1 MRKTIFSHTT
11 GSHQSCDDV
20 FHTPRV
26 QLRPFDPLTLQ
37 FLNQLSVCLL
47 ADKRH
52 NRNPEI
58 VSLGFW
64 LRKSNVD
71 QFHKENMHWLDHKGY
86 TVTALGPVFHVAP
99 SNVDTIFLYS
109 ATVSLLMGNT
119 NVVRLSSDLS
129 PSVQFIISC
138 INHIL
143 ALPEN
148 EILRPYLSFISYGHE
163 DEISTYFSSEAQGRV
178 IWGGDQTVLHFKS
191 LKSGPA
197 LRDIIFPNR
206 VSHSLIKAKSFL
218 DADDEA
224 KALAAKNFFN
234 DAYVFDQ
241 LGCSS
246 PRVIFVYGTI
256 AEKESFIPAFYK
268 ELDKITKT
276 RYTSEASALSIV
288 KFNHLVD
295 DLMDIPVRNITKDDN
310 TIYLIETD
318 TMPVSVDNCVGGY
331 FYLRHISSLEELSA
345 ELPLSTQTLS
355 YFGLQETDL
364 KSLQEATSRKRI
376 DRIVPMGQS
385 LSFHY
390 LWDGMNLFEQLSR
403 KRAII

>member
-1 MRKTIFSHTT
+1 
-11 GSHQSCDDV
+11 
-20 FHTPRV
+20 
-26 QLRPFDPLTLQ
+26 
-37 FLNQLSVCLL
+37 
-47 ADKRH
+47 
-52 NRNPEI
+52 
-58 VSLGFW
+58 
-64 LRKSNVD
+64 
-71 QFHKENMHWLDHKGY
+71 
-86 TVTALGPVFHVAP
+86 
-99 SNVDTIFLYS
+99 
-109 ATVSLLMGNT
+109 
-119 NVVRLSSDLS
+119 VVRLSSDLS